1 MRYVAD
7 KLSTMSMELSVNY
20 VSGLNPAG
28 GPPSSPRV
36 MLRNMDANPLREGLE
51 QERVP
56 EPSCLVIFGA
66 SGDLTQRKLIP
77 GLYSLAHDGLLPPG
91 QTIVGMARSEMTDEQ
106 FRAAMRE
113 ACDEHARTRPVDEEV
128 WNNFAQGLFYVSGEF
143 TESSSYDKLRQR
155 LREFDH
161 SRGTGGRR
169 IYYLAVPPQF
179 FGQIAEYLGGEE
191 MVRDPERGG
200 PYTRVIIEKPFG
212 RDLPTAHELNR
223 VAVSTFR
230 ERQVFRIDHYLGKET
245 VQNLLV
251 LRFANGIFEPFWNRQ
266 YIDHVQLTV
275 AESIGVEKRGS
286 YFETAGITRD
296 IIQNHMLQLVSLV
309 AMEPPVAFEADAV
322 RDEKVKVLRALRPIE
337 EAVRGQYAEGSV
349 LGEHAIAYREEEK
362 VDPKSNVET
371 YAALKVFVD
380 NWRWADVPFYVR
392 AGKRLP
398 KRVTDISIHFRPAPY
413 PLFSKLGMKMH
424 ANVLAIRIQPDEGI
438 SLKFDSKLPG
448 PTVRTAPVTMEF
460 RYATSFGAEPPEA
473 YERLLLET
481 MLGDATLFARR
492 DEIETAWAW
501 LDPLLK
507 KWESEGQP
515 QLYPAGEWGPAA
527 ADELIEKDGRK
538 WRRP

>member
-1 MRYVAD
+1 MQ
-7 KLSTMSMELSVNY
+7 
-20 VSGLNPAG
+20 P
-28 GPPSSPRV
+28 
-36 MLRNMDANPLREGLE
+36 NPLREGLD

-56 EPSCLVIFGA
+56 EASCLVIFGA

-77 GLYSLAHDGLLPPG
+77 ALYSLAHDGLLPPG
-91 QTIVGMARSEMTDEQ
+91 QTIVGMARVEMTDQQ
-106 FRAAMRE
+106 FRTAMRA
-113 ACDEHARTRPVDEEV
+113 ACDEHARTRPVDEAV
-128 WNNFAQGLFYVSGEF
+128 WQNFANGLFYVAGEF
-143 TESSSYDKLRQR
+143 TESASYRR
-155 LREFDH
+155 LRERLAEFDT
-161 SRGTGGRR
+161 SRGAAGRR
-169 IYYLAVPPQF
+169 IFYMAVPPQF
-179 FGQIAEYLGGEE
+179 FAPIIESLGAEH
-191 MVRDPERGG
+191 MVNDPERGG

-212 RDLPTAHELNR
+212 RDLKTARELNR

-275 AESIGVEKRGS
+275 AESIGVEERGG

-296 IIQNHMLQLVSLV
+296 IVQNHMLQLLSLV

-322 RDEKVKVLRALRPIE
+322 RDEKVKVLRALRPIS

-349 LGEHAIAYREEEK
+349 LGEKVAAYREETK
-362 VDPKSNVET
+362 VDPESNVET
-371 YAALKVFVD
+371 FAALKVFID
-380 NWRWADVPFYVR
+380 NWRWVDVPFYMR

-413 PLFSKLGMKMH
+413 PLFSRLGIQMH
-424 ANVLAIRIQPDEGI
+424 GNVLAIRIQPDEGI

-448 PTVRTAPVTMEF
+448 PTVRTAPVAMEF

-501 LDPLLK
+501 LDPLLER
-507 KWESEGQP
+507 WAADP
-515 QLYPAGEWGPAA
+515 DAPPFYPAGTSGPAE
-527 ADELIEKDGRK
+527 ADALIEKDGRK

>member
-1 MRYVAD
+1 MQ
-7 KLSTMSMELSVNY
+7 
-20 VSGLNPAG
+20 P
-28 GPPSSPRV
+28 
-36 MLRNMDANPLREGLE
+36 NPLREGLE

-56 EPSCLVIFGA
+56 EPSVLVIFGA

-77 GLYSLAHDGLLPPG
+77 ALYSLAHEGLLPPG
-91 QTIVGMARSEMTDEQ
+91 QTIVGIARTEMDDEQ
-106 FRAAMRE
+106 FRKSMRE
-113 ACDEHARTRPVDEEV
+113 ACEKHARTKPIDEEV
-128 WNNFAQGLFYVSGEF
+128 WENFARGLFYVSGEF
-143 TESSSYDKLRQR
+143 TDRSPYSKLKER
-155 LREFDH
+155 LAEFDRA
-161 SRGTGGRR
+161 RGTGGRR
-169 IYYLAVPPQF
+169 IYYLAIPPEF
-179 FGQIAEYLGGEE
+179 FGQVAECLGAEG
-191 MVRDPERGG
+191 MVTDPERGG
-200 PYTRVIIEKPFG
+200 PYTRVIVEKPFG
-212 RDLPTAHELNR
+212 HDLESARELNQI
-223 VAVSTFR
+223 AVSTFR

-286 YFETAGITRD
+286 YFDNAGITRD

-322 RDEKVKVLRALRPIE
+322 RDEKVKVLRALHPIE
-337 EAVRGQYAEGSV
+337 HAVRGQYTAGSV
-349 LGEHAIAYREEEK
+349 LGEHAPAYREEEK
-362 VDPKSNVET
+362 VDPRSNTET
-371 YAALKVFVD
+371 YAALKVFID

-413 PLFSKLGMKMH
+413 PLFSRLGMKMH

-507 KWESEGQP
+507 KWAADEHHP
-515 QLYPAGEWGPAA
+515 HFYPAGEWGPDS
-527 ADELIEKDGRK
+527 ADELLEKDGRK

>member
-1 MRYVAD
+1 MQ
-7 KLSTMSMELSVNY
+7 T
-20 VSGLNPAG
+20 
-28 GPPSSPRV
+28 
-36 MLRNMDANPLREGLE
+36 NPLREGLE

-77 GLYSLAHDGLLPPG
+77 GLYSLAHEGLLPNG
-91 QTIVGMARSEMTDEQ
+91 QTIIGFARADMSDEQ
-106 FRAAMRE
+106 FRANMRK
-113 ACDEHARTRPVDEEV
+113 ACEEHARTRPVDDAV
-128 WNNFAQGLFYVSGEF
+128 WDSFSRGLFYVRGEF
-143 TESSSYDKLRQR
+143 ADRDAYIR
-155 LREFDH
+155 LRERLEEFDR

-169 IYYLAVPPQF
+169 LYYLAVPPEF
-179 FGQIAEYLGGEE
+179 FDDISRHLGEE
-191 MVRDPERGG
+191 KMVNDPEEGKQ

-212 RDLPTAHELNR
+212 NDLESARALNR
-223 VAVSTFR
+223 IAVSTFR

-251 LRFANGIFEPFWNRQ
+251 LRFANGLFEPFWNRQ

-275 AESIGVEKRGS
+275 AESIGVEKRGN
-286 YFETAGITRD
+286 YFDAAGITRD
-296 IIQNHMLQLVSLV
+296 IIQNHLLQLVSLV
-309 AMEPPVAFEADAV
+309 AMEPPVAFEANAV
-322 RDEKVKVLRALRPIE
+322 RDEKVKVLRALRPIA

-349 LGEHAIAYREEEK
+349 LGKDAPAYRKEEK
-362 VDPKSNVET
+362 VNPESRTET
-371 YAALKVFVD
+371 YAAVKVFVD
-380 NWRWADVPFYVR
+380 NWRWADVPFFIR

-398 KRVTDISIHFRPAPY
+398 KRVTDISIHFRPAPSQ
-413 PLFSKLGMKMH
+413 LFSRLGLKMN

-448 PTVRTAPVTMEF
+448 PNVRTAPVTMEF

-507 KWESEGQP
+507 KWESDGEP
-515 QLYPAGEWGPAA
+515 EPYPAGSWGPEA
-527 ADELIEKDGRK
+527 ADAMLEKDGRK